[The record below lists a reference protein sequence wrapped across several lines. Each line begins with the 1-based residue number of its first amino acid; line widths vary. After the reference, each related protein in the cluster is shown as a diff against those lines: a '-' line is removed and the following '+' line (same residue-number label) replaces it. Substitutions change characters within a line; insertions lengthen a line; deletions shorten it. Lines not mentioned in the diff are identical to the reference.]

1 MKRWMPFSNISLA
14 ANNRI
19 NDAERYAVQ
28 VSDTTKV
35 EESFNRIGHESQY
48 ENPRINSG
56 QVVKIRKCN
65 NEIQSTKI
73 KL

>member
-1 MKRWMPFSNISLA
+1 MA

-35 EESFNRIGHESQY
+35 EENFNRIGQEKQCVEKTEYKSMVDS
-48 ENPRINSG
+48 P
-56 QVVKIRKCN
+56 
-65 NEIQSTKI
+65 
-73 KL
+73 